1 MDSFEIN
8 KFVACLLVV
17 ALVFIGLANFGEI
30 LYHVDKPE
38 VAHYKIEGIDDDV
51 STMASELA
59 VPAVAE
65 PLEDIRMLLASADI
79 SKGEKVFKKCA
90 QCHVLDKGGAN
101 KIGPALWDIVN
112 KKVGGKEDYKYSNA
126 LASYEG
132 CLLYT
137 SPSPRDNR

>member
-65 PLEDIRMLLASADI
+65 PLERY
-79 SKGEKVFKKCA
+79 
-90 QCHVLDKGGAN
+90 Q
-101 KIGPALWDIVN
+101 
-112 KKVGGKEDYKYSNA
+112 NA
-126 LASYEG
+126 LRHQQISVREKKFLKNVLSAMY
-132 CLLYT
+132 LIKVVQIKLVQLYGI
-137 SPSPRDNR
+137 SLIKK